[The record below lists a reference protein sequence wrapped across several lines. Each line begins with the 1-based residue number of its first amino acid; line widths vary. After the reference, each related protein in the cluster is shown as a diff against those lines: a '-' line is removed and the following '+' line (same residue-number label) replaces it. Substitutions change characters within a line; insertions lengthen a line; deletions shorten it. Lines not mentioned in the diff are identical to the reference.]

1 MVKGEHI
8 QLIDHL
14 HIARLARQAE
24 AEPRKRAHLLF
35 HDGPDDQVQ
44 RLLIVLQPGSYV
56 RPHHHSQQWEML
68 VLQQGR
74 GKLLS
79 FSDGGYLLDR
89 LETST
94 SSPIV
99 QIPLG
104 AWHGFLVLEPDTAVI
119 EIKPGPYRPN
129 EFAQWAPEEG
139 DASALRFVEWAN
151 STELGRR
158 WRPMLAD

>member
-1 MVKGEHI
+1 MVKDEHI
-8 QLIDHL
+8 ELIDHL
-14 HIARLARQAE
+14 LIGRLARQAE
-24 AEPRKRAHLLF
+24 TEPRKRAHLLF

-79 FSDGGYLLDR
+79 FSDGGDLLDR
-89 LETST
+89 FEMST

-99 QIPLG
+99 QIPIG
-104 AWHGFLVLEPDTAVI
+104 AWHGLLVLERDTAI
-119 EIKPGPYRPN
+119 TEIKPGPYRPN

-139 DASALRFVEWAN
+139 DASVPKFVEWAM
-151 STELGRR
+151 STELGAR
-158 WRPMLAD
+158 WRPMLSD

>member
-1 MVKGEHI
+1 MVKGERI
-8 QLIDHL
+8 ELIDHRQ
-14 HIARLARQAE
+14 IARLARQA
-24 AEPRKRAHLLF
+24 ATEPRKRAHLLL
-35 HDGPDDQVQ
+35 HDGPDDAVQ

-56 RPHHHSQQWEML
+56 RPHHHSRQWEML

-79 FSDGGYLLDR
+79 FSDGGHLLDR
-89 LETST
+89 LEMSI

-99 QIPLG
+99 QIPIG
-104 AWHGFLVLEPDTAVI
+104 AWHGFLVLEPDTAVT

-139 DASALRFVEWAN
+139 DASAPEFVAWAM
-151 STELGRR
+151 STELGQR
-158 WRPMLAD
+158 WRLMLAD